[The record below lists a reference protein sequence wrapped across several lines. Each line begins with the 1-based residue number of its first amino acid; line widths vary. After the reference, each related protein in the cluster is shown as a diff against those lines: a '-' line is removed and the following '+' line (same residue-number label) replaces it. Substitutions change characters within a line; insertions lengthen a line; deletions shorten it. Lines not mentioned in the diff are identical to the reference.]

1 MQPAPPDK
9 YNGVKMPESV
19 KLAIIVF
26 VATLLSELTNLP
38 IENLSP
44 LAEWA
49 VTLILGLLGLGGA
62 QYYLRKRND
71 RRP

>member
-1 MQPAPPDK
+1 
-9 YNGVKMPESV
+9 MPESV

-62 QYYLRKRND
+62 QYYLQKRNA
-71 RRP
+71 R